1 MSKLVLVYSWVKLSG
16 KSVFSPSNLGPVI
29 FFGAL
34 ILGGYSSVVLTVYE
48 LVKGVPFVGSRPDIL
63 NPN

>member
-16 KSVFSPSNLGPVI
+16 KSVFSPSNLGPVL
-29 FFGAL
+29 FFGTL

-48 LVKGVPFVGSRPDIL
+48 LVKGVAFVGSRPDIL
-63 NPN
+63 RPH